1 MVVLVMVTVYYVLST
16 GCYRNVF
23 DLGNKNDCLQ
33 KAGRSTGVL
42 VERGGRRMGWEGR
55 RKTEPDGVEALGFGS
70 FSVRPFDFLCEFLAL
85 SHLLS
90 GFSFK
95 GQRSRPTVCHSDPLQ
110 LPPTSSGAEIC
121 VVCQG
126 PHPKTGCA
134 QHRRA
139 AGSKPAAAVCGVPG
153 GCRGCGGGGGPA
165 FSAAA
170 CSPHL
175 ALAALRKETR
185 CPLAPRSP
193 FSV

>member
-1 MVVLVMVTVYYVLST
+1 MVLSPSL
-16 GCYRNVF
+16 F
-23 DLGNKNDCLQ
+23 
-33 KAGRSTGVL
+33 
-42 VERGGRRMGWEGR
+42 
-55 RKTEPDGVEALGFGS
+55 GVEALGFVS

-95 GQRSRPTVCHSDPLQ
+95 GQRSRPTVCRSDALQ
-110 LPPTSSGAEIC
+110 PPPTSSGAGIC

-153 GCRGCGGGGGPA
+153 GCRGCGEGRGPA
-165 FSAAA
+165 FSTAA
-170 CSPHL
+170 CSARL
-175 ALAALRKETR
+175 ALAAPRKETR
-185 CPLAPRSP
+185 RPFGTSKPLQRVVHRS
-193 FSV
+193 